1 MWSQPHGRKREQ
13 TELERL
19 LAAGGGLY
27 RSAGKNS
34 VIFNVYTGVRYAQ
47 LSTRAQGFAIGLT
60 VRCPPGHGRDPS
72 GDNRVEYWNHA
83 GKKKLTAGS
92 LVALVLVSR
101 GSFRAYLANLVSS
114 VDDVAE
120 SARRSEEYIQVAATF
135 FDPEVEIEALR
146 KEKITVDANTFAI
159 LIDNGIMFESVR
171 PFLKTLSN
179 IDSTSIP
186 FSRYICAQDRLD
198 NVDIRPPRYAT
209 APEFHFKLQSVAKP
223 DEMIDP
229 VDVNNPAS
237 VARARAQLRESSV
250 LDPSQA
256 DSVVDSLTREV
267 SLIQG
272 CVLSSFLGDVADYFI
287 RPPGT
292 GKVGLFEC
300 LCESLL
306 RM

>member
-1 MWSQPHGRKREQ
+1 MWSQSYGSSREQ

-34 VIFNVYTGVRYAQ
+34 VIFNVYTGVQYAQ

-60 VRCPPGHGRDPS
+60 VQCPPGPGRDPNGS
-72 GDNRVEYWNHA
+72 KRVEYWNHA
-83 GKKKLTAGS
+83 GRKKLTAGS

-101 GSFRAYLANLVSS
+101 GSFKAYLANLIAS

-120 SARRSEEYIQVAATF
+120 SARNSEEYIQVRATF

-146 KEKITVDANTFAI
+146 KEKITIDMNTFAI
-159 LIDNGIMFESVR
+159 LIDNGVMFESVR
-171 PFLKTLSN
+171 PFLKTLST

-186 FSRYICAQDRLD
+186 FNRYICAQDPLN
-198 NVDIRPPRYAT
+198 NVDIRPPKYAT
-209 APEFHFKLQSVAKP
+209 TPGFRFELQSVAKP
-223 DEMIDP
+223 GERIDP
-229 VDVNNPAS
+229 LDVNNPAS
-237 VARARAQLRESSV
+237 VARARTQLQEFSI

-272 CVLSSFLGDVADYFI
+272 
-287 RPPGT
+287 
-292 GKVGLFEC
+292 
-300 LCESLL
+300 
-306 RM
+306 